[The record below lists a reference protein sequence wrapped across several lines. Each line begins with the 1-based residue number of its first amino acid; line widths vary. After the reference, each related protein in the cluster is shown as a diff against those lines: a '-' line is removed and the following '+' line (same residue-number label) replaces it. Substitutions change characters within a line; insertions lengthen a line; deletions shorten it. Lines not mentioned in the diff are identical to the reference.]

1 MRLLSFL
8 FVGYYSHQFWNLVK
22 GEIDPFLNIVMINFF
37 FFCGSLVNFRVKQK
51 HQWSR
56 NVPKRGFVC
65 GAMTDLEDDIWA
77 PIMMMGKRMEAI
89 Q

>member
-37 FFCGSLVNFRVKQK
+37 FLWLIS
-51 HQWSR
+51 
-56 NVPKRGFVC
+56 
-65 GAMTDLEDDIWA
+65 
-77 PIMMMGKRMEAI
+77 
-89 Q
+89 